1 MNKFLKTALCT
12 VTGLTMACTGY
23 ACTNVLIT
31 KGASADGSVLVTY
44 AADSHQL
51 YGELYFTPA
60 GIFRPGVLLGV
71 NEWDT
76 GRFLGQIPQ
85 IGRTYQT
92 VGNMN
97 EHQVIITETTYGG
110 RPELYDPD
118 GIMDYGSL
126 IYITLQRARTAREA
140 IEIIVDLANEYGY
153 ASSGESFSIADK
165 DEVWIMELI
174 GKGSK
179 LDKKGRNV
187 NKGIVWVAA
196 RVPDGYICAHANQ
209 SRIAN
214 IDFNDPENWLYA
226 EDVVDF
232 AREMGYFEGTD
243 EEFSFC
249 DAYNPLNF
257 SGLRGCEARVWSAFN
272 ILGDGMI
279 GDRKAEEYL
288 DYAMGYNPDNR
299 IPLFV
304 KPDEKVSLKDVA
316 DVMRDHYEG
325 SPMDMTVDIGAGGHH
340 TPYRWRPMDFEYD
353 GKTYVNERA
362 IATQQT
368 GFWIVCQ
375 SRSWLPDEVG
385 GVIWFGTDDAATS
398 CLTPVYTTVNEIP
411 QCIKVGNGSL
421 IEYSPTSLFWVTNR
435 IAQFAYMLYERIEP
449 EVRAVIDSVEN
460 AAIAMQPAVD
470 AAAMEILGENPTEES
485 IKAARD
491 FLTAYSIGQA
501 QDLFNIWKDLDI
513 YLLVKYM
520 DGNVKKENGHGTF
533 LDNGYS
539 PRIPASP
546 DQPGYS
552 DKWKEAVAKDAG
564 AVLEVKE

>member
-1 MNKFLKTALCT
+1 MNKFLKSALCAAF
-12 VTGLTMACTGY
+12 VMMSVQGGL
-23 ACTNVLIT
+23 ACTNVLVT
-31 KGASADGSVLVTY
+31 KGASKDGSVFVTY

-60 GIFRPGVLLGV
+60 GFFKPGVMLNV
-71 NEWDT
+71 TEWDT

-97 EHQVIITETTYGG
+97 EHQLIITETTYGG

-118 GIMDYGSL
+118 GIMDYGS
-126 IYITLQRARTAREA
+126 REA
-140 IEIIVDLANEYGY
+140 IQIIADLANEYGY

-165 DEVWIMELI
+165 NEVWIMELI

-179 LDKKGRNV
+179 LDRKGRNV
-187 NKGIVWVAA
+187 RKGIVWVAA

-209 SRIAN
+209 ARITN
-214 IDFNDPENWLYA
+214 IDFNDPENWLYS

-232 AREMGYFEGTD
+232 AREMGYFEGAD

-249 DAYNPLNF
+249 DAYAPLTF
-257 SGLRGCEARVWSAFN
+257 SGMRGCESRVWAAYN
-272 ILGDGMI
+272 ILCDGMI
-279 GDRKAEEYL
+279 DGRPAEEYL
-288 DYAMGYNPDNR
+288 DFAMGYNADNR
-299 IPLFV
+299 LPLFV
-304 KPDEKVSLKDVA
+304 KPAEKISFKEVA

-325 SPMDMTVDIGAGGHH
+325 SPMDMRVDAGAGGHH
-340 TPYRWRPMDFEYD
+340 TPYRWRPMEFEYD
-353 GKTYVNERA
+353 GKTYLNERA

-375 SRSWLPDEVG
+375 SRSWLPDEIG
-385 GVIWFGTDDAATS
+385 GVIWFGADDAATS
-398 CLTPVYTTVNEIP
+398 CLTPVYTSVNEIP

-435 IAQFAYMLYERIEP
+435 E
-449 EVRAVIDSVEN
+449 VIDAREN
-460 AAIAMQPAVD
+460 AAVEEQPEID
-470 AAAMEILGENPTEES
+470 AAALEILGETPTEES
-485 IKAARD
+485 IAATRD
-491 FLTAYSIGQA
+491 FLTTYSIAQA
-501 QDLFNIWKDLDI
+501 QSLFDTWKELDI

-520 DGNVKKENGHGTF
+520 DGNIKKENGHGTF
-533 LDNGYS
+533 LNNGYS
-539 PRIPASP
+539 DRIPASP

-552 DKWKEAVAKDAG
+552 DKWKEVVAKDAG
-564 AVLEVKE
+564 EVLEVK

>member
-1 MNKFLKTALCT
+1 MNKILKTALCAAA
-12 VTGLTMACTGY
+12 ACLIAQTGY
-23 ACTNVLIT
+23 ACTNVLVT
-31 KGASADGSVLVTY
+31 KGASKDGSVFVTY

-51 YGELYFTPA
+51 YGELYFSPA
-60 GIFRPGVLLGV
+60 GFFKPGTML
-71 NEWDT
+71 NITEWDT

-85 IGRTYQT
+85 VARTYQT

-97 EHQVIITETTYGG
+97 EHQLIITETTYGG
-110 RPELYDPD
+110 RGELYDST

-140 IEIIVDLANEYGY
+140 IQTIVDLANEYGY

-165 DEVWIMELI
+165 DEVWIMEFI
-174 GKGSK
+174 GKGTK

-209 SRIAN
+209 ARIRQ
-214 IDFNDPENWLYA
+214 IDFNDPENWLYS

-232 AREMGYFEGTD
+232 AREMGYYEGSD
-243 EEFSFC
+243 EDFSFC
-249 DAYNPLNF
+249 DAYAPLNF
-257 SGLRGCEARVWSAFN
+257 SGLRGCESRVWSAFN
-272 ILGDGMI
+272 ILCDGVI
-279 GDRKAEEYL
+279 DGRPAEEYL
-288 DYAMGYNPDNR
+288 DYAMGYNADNR
-299 IPLFV
+299 LPLFV
-304 KPDEKVSLKDVA
+304 KPAEKVSFKEVA
-316 DVMRDHYEG
+316 DVMRDHFEG
-325 SPMDMTVDIGAGGHH
+325 SPMDMTVDAGAGGHH

-375 SRSWLPDEVG
+375 SRSWLPDEIG
-385 GVIWFGTDDAATS
+385 GVLWFGVDDAATS
-398 CLTPVYTTVNEIP
+398 CLTPVYTNVSEIP

-435 IAQFAYMLYERIEP
+435 IANFAYMLYDRIEP
-449 EVRAVIDSVEN
+449 EVRAVIDEREEWAQRWLSSADN
-460 AAIAMQPAVD
+460 AALQA
-470 AAAMEILGENPTEES
+470 LGEEPTEES
-485 IKAARD
+485 IREARD
-491 FLTAYSIGQA
+491 YMTRFSMSAA
-501 QDLFNIWKDLDI
+501 QSLFDTWKELDI

-520 DGNVKKENGHGTF
+520 DGNVKKMNGHGTF
-533 LDNGYS
+533 LNNGYS
-539 PRIPASP
+539 DRIPAAP

-552 DKWKEAVAKDAG
+552 DKWKEVVAKDAG
-564 AVLEVKE
+564 EILEVR

>member
-1 MNKFLKTALCT
+1 MNRFLKSALCAAF
-12 VTGLTMACTGY
+12 VMMSVQSGL
-23 ACTNVLIT
+23 ACTNVLVT
-31 KGASADGSVLVTY
+31 KGASKDGSVFVTY

-60 GIFRPGVLLGV
+60 GFFKPGVMLNV
-71 NEWDT
+71 TEWDT

-97 EHQVIITETTYGG
+97 EHQLIITETTYGG

-140 IEIIVDLANEYGY
+140 IQIIADLANEYGY

-165 DEVWIMELI
+165 NEVWIMELI

-179 LDKKGRNV
+179 LDRKGRNV
-187 NKGIVWVAA
+187 RKGIVWVAA

-209 SRIAN
+209 ARITN
-214 IDFNDPENWLYA
+214 IDFNDPENWLYS

-232 AREMGYFEGTD
+232 AREMGYFEGAD

-249 DAYNPLNF
+249 DAYAPLTF
-257 SGLRGCEARVWSAFN
+257 SGMRGCESRVWAAYN
-272 ILGDGMI
+272 ILCDGMI
-279 GDRKAEEYL
+279 DGRPAEEYL
-288 DYAMGYNPDNR
+288 DFAMGYNADNR
-299 IPLFV
+299 LPLFV
-304 KPDEKVSLKDVA
+304 KPAEKISFKEVA

-325 SPMDMTVDIGAGGHH
+325 SPMDMRVDAGAGGHH
-340 TPYRWRPMDFEYD
+340 TPYRWRPMEFEYD
-353 GKTYVNERA
+353 GKTYLNERA

-375 SRSWLPDEVG
+375 SRSWLPDEIG
-385 GVIWFGTDDAATS
+385 GVIWFGADDAATS
-398 CLTPVYTTVNEIP
+398 CLTPVYTSVNEIP

-435 IAQFAYMLYERIEP
+435 IANFAYMLYDRIEP
-449 EVRAVIDSVEN
+449 EVREVIDAREN
-460 AAIAMQPAVD
+460 AAVEEQPEID
-470 AAAMEILGENPTEES
+470 AAALEILGETPTEES
-485 IKAARD
+485 IAATRD
-491 FLTAYSIGQA
+491 FLTTYSIAQA
-501 QDLFNIWKDLDI
+501 QSLFDTWKELDI

-520 DGNVKKENGHGTF
+520 DGNIKKENGHGTF
-533 LDNGYS
+533 LNNGYS
-539 PRIPASP
+539 DRIPASP

-552 DKWKEAVAKDAG
+552 DKWKEVVAKDAG
-564 AVLEVKE
+564 EVLEVK

>member
-1 MNKFLKTALCT
+1 MNKFLKSALCAAF
-12 VTGLTMACTGY
+12 VMMSVQSGL
-23 ACTNVLIT
+23 ACTNVLVT
-31 KGASADGSVLVTY
+31 KGASKDGSVFVTY

-60 GIFRPGVLLGV
+60 GFFKPGVMLNV
-71 NEWDT
+71 TEWDT

-97 EHQVIITETTYGG
+97 EHQLIITETTYGG

-140 IEIIVDLANEYGY
+140 IQIIADLANEYGY

-165 DEVWIMELI
+165 NEVWIMELI

-179 LDKKGRNV
+179 LDRKGRNV
-187 NKGIVWVAA
+187 RKGIVWVAA

-209 SRIAN
+209 ARITN
-214 IDFNDPENWLYA
+214 IDFNDPENWLYSG
-226 EDVVDF
+226 DVVDF
-232 AREMGYFEGTD
+232 AREMGYFEGAD

-249 DAYNPLNF
+249 DAYAPLTF
-257 SGLRGCEARVWSAFN
+257 SGMRGCESRVWAAYN
-272 ILGDGMI
+272 ILCDGMI
-279 GDRKAEEYL
+279 DGRPAEEYL
-288 DYAMGYNPDNR
+288 DFAMGYNADNR
-299 IPLFV
+299 LPLFV
-304 KPDEKVSLKDVA
+304 KPAEKISFKEVA

-325 SPMDMTVDIGAGGHH
+325 SPMDMRVDAGAGGHH
-340 TPYRWRPMDFEYD
+340 TPYRWRPMEFEYD
-353 GKTYVNERA
+353 GKTYLNERA

-375 SRSWLPDEVG
+375 SRSWLPDEIG
-385 GVIWFGTDDAATS
+385 GVIWFGADDAATS
-398 CLTPVYTTVNEIP
+398 CLTPVYTSVNEIP

-435 IAQFAYMLYERIEP
+435 IANFAYMLYDRIEP
-449 EVRAVIDSVEN
+449 EVREVIDAREN
-460 AAIAMQPAVD
+460 AAVEEQPEID
-470 AAAMEILGENPTEES
+470 AAALEILGETPTEES
-485 IKAARD
+485 IAATRD
-491 FLTAYSIGQA
+491 FLTTYSIAQA
-501 QDLFNIWKDLDI
+501 QSLFDTWKELDI

-520 DGNVKKENGHGTF
+520 DGNIKKENGHGTF
-533 LDNGYS
+533 LNNGYS
-539 PRIPASP
+539 DRIPASP

-552 DKWKEAVAKDAG
+552 DKWKEVVAKDAG
-564 AVLEVKE
+564 EVLEVK

>member
-1 MNKFLKTALCT
+1 MNKFLKSALCAAF
-12 VTGLTMACTGY
+12 VMMSVQSGL
-23 ACTNVLIT
+23 ACTNVLVT
-31 KGASADGSVLVTY
+31 KGASKDGSVFVTY

-60 GIFRPGVLLGV
+60 GFFKPGVMLNV
-71 NEWDT
+71 TEWDT

-97 EHQVIITETTYGG
+97 EHQLIITETTYGG

-140 IEIIVDLANEYGY
+140 IQIIADLANEYGY

-165 DEVWIMELI
+165 NEVWIMELI

-179 LDKKGRNV
+179 LDRKGRNV
-187 NKGIVWVAA
+187 RKGIVWVAA

-209 SRIAN
+209 ARITN
-214 IDFNDPENWLYA
+214 IDFNDPENWLYS

-232 AREMGYFEGTD
+232 AREMGYFEGAD

-249 DAYNPLNF
+249 DAYAPLTF
-257 SGLRGCEARVWSAFN
+257 SGMRGCESRVWAAYN
-272 ILGDGMI
+272 ILCDGMI
-279 GDRKAEEYL
+279 DGRPAEEYL
-288 DYAMGYNPDNR
+288 DFAMGYNADNR
-299 IPLFV
+299 LPLFV
-304 KPDEKVSLKDVA
+304 KPAEKISFKEVA

-325 SPMDMTVDIGAGGHH
+325 SPMDMRVDAGAGGHH
-340 TPYRWRPMDFEYD
+340 TPYRWRPMEFEYD
-353 GKTYVNERA
+353 GKTYLNERA

-375 SRSWLPDEVG
+375 SRSWLPDEIG
-385 GVIWFGTDDAATS
+385 GVIWFGADDAATS
-398 CLTPVYTTVNEIP
+398 CLTPVYTSVNEIP

-435 IAQFAYMLYERIEP
+435 IANFAYMLYDRIEP
-449 EVRAVIDSVEN
+449 EVREVIDAREN
-460 AAIAMQPAVD
+460 AAVEEQPEID
-470 AAAMEILGENPTEES
+470 AAALEILGETPTEES
-485 IKAARD
+485 IAATRD
-491 FLTAYSIGQA
+491 FLTTYSIAQA
-501 QDLFNIWKDLDI
+501 QSLFDTWKELDI

-533 LDNGYS
+533 LNNGYS
-539 PRIPASP
+539 DRIPASP

-552 DKWKEAVAKDAG
+552 DKWKEVVAKDAG
-564 AVLEVKE
+564 EVLEVK

>member
-1 MNKFLKTALCT
+1 MNKFLKSALCAAF
-12 VTGLTMACTGY
+12 VMMSVQSGL
-23 ACTNVLIT
+23 ACTNVLVT
-31 KGASADGSVLVTY
+31 KGASKDGSVFVTY

-60 GIFRPGVLLGV
+60 GFFKPGVMLNV
-71 NEWDT
+71 TEWDT

-97 EHQVIITETTYGG
+97 EHQLIITETTYGG

-140 IEIIVDLANEYGY
+140 IQIIADLANEYGY

-165 DEVWIMELI
+165 NEVWIMELI

-179 LDKKGRNV
+179 LDRKGRNV
-187 NKGIVWVAA
+187 RKGIVWVAA
-196 RVPDGYICAHANQ
+196 RIPDGYICAHANQ
-209 SRIAN
+209 ARITN
-214 IDFNDPENWLYA
+214 IDFNDPENWLYS

-232 AREMGYFEGTD
+232 AREMGYFEGAD

-249 DAYNPLNF
+249 DAYAPLTF
-257 SGLRGCEARVWSAFN
+257 SGMRGCESRVWAAYN
-272 ILGDGMI
+272 ILCDGMI
-279 GDRKAEEYL
+279 DGRPAEEYL
-288 DYAMGYNPDNR
+288 DFAMGYNADNR
-299 IPLFV
+299 LPLFV
-304 KPDEKVSLKDVA
+304 KPAEKISFKEVA

-325 SPMDMTVDIGAGGHH
+325 SPMDMRVDAGAGGHH
-340 TPYRWRPMDFEYD
+340 TPYRWRPMEFEYD
-353 GKTYVNERA
+353 GKTYLNERA

-375 SRSWLPDEVG
+375 SRSWLPDEIG
-385 GVIWFGTDDAATS
+385 GVIWFGADDAATS
-398 CLTPVYTTVNEIP
+398 CLTPVYTSVNEIP

-435 IAQFAYMLYERIEP
+435 IANFAYMLYDRIEP
-449 EVRAVIDSVEN
+449 EVREVIDAREN
-460 AAIAMQPAVD
+460 AAVEEQPEID
-470 AAAMEILGENPTEES
+470 AAALEILGETPTEES
-485 IKAARD
+485 IAATRD
-491 FLTAYSIGQA
+491 FLTTYSIAQA
-501 QDLFNIWKDLDI
+501 QSLFDTWKELDI

-520 DGNVKKENGHGTF
+520 DGNIKKENGHGTF
-533 LDNGYS
+533 LNNGYS
-539 PRIPASP
+539 DRIPASP

-552 DKWKEAVAKDAG
+552 DKWKEVVAKDAG
-564 AVLEVKE
+564 EVLEVK

>member
-1 MNKFLKTALCT
+1 MNGFIKTALCAAFALSS
-12 VTGLTMACTGY
+12 VQAGMACS
-23 ACTNVLIT
+23 NVLVT
-31 KGASADGSVLVTY
+31 KGASKDGSVFVSY
-44 AADSHQL
+44 SADSHQL

-60 GIFRPGVLLGV
+60 GFFKPGALLGI

-76 GRFLGQIPQ
+76 GRYLGQIAQ
-85 IGRTYQT
+85 VSSTYQT

-110 RPELYDPD
+110 RPELYDST

-126 IYITLQRARTAREA
+126 IYITLQRAKTAREA

-174 GKGSK
+174 GKGTK
-179 LDKKGRNV
+179 LDKKGRNR

-209 SRIAN
+209 SRIDH
-214 IDFNDPENWLYA
+214 IVFDDPENWLYA
-226 EDVVDF
+226 KDVVDF
-232 AREMGYFEGTD
+232 AREMGYFEGKD

-249 DAYNPLNF
+249 DAYAPLNF
-257 SGLRGCEARVWSAFN
+257 SGMRGCEARVWSAYN
-272 ILGDGMI
+272 ILCDGMI

-288 DYAMGYNPDNR
+288 DFAMGYNADNKM
-299 IPLFV
+299 PLFV
-304 KPDEKVSLKDVA
+304 KPAEKISLKDVA

-325 SPMDMTVDIGAGGHH
+325 TPMDMTVDIGAGGHH

-398 CLTPVYTTVNEIP
+398 CLTPVYTSVTRVPE
-411 QCIKVGNGSL
+411 CVEVGNGSL
-421 IEYSPTSLFWVTNR
+421 IEYSPTSLFWITNR
-435 IAQFAYMLYERIEP
+435 ITNFAYMLYDRVEP
-449 EVRAVIDSVEN
+449 EVRAVIDMREN
-460 AAIAMQPAVD
+460 NAIAEQPVID
-470 AAAMEILGENPTEES
+470 AEAMKILGDNPDDAS
-485 IKAARD
+485 RKAARE
-491 FLTAYSIGQA
+491 FLTAYSCGMA
-501 QDLFNIWKDLDI
+501 QDLFNTWQELDI
-513 YLLVKYM
+513 YLLLKYM
-520 DGNVKKENGHGTF
+520 DGNVKKQNPDGTF
-533 LDNGYS
+533 MTNGYS
-539 PRIPASP
+539 DRIPASP

-564 AVLEVKE
+564 EVLEVK